1 MTVFLVV
8 FVGIPVATFLAC
20 AWIAI
25 HNARLANQIMWSVI
39 LPLLAVGTIWLL
51 VGWQR

>member
-8 FVGIPVATFLAC
+8 FVGIPVVTFLVC

-25 HNARLANQIMWSVI
+25 HNAKLANQIMWSVI
-39 LPLLAVGTIWLL
+39 LPLLAIGLVWLV
-51 VGWQR
+51 VGWHR